1 MLRQL
6 ALLVYRFRYPVVG
19 LWVLVLGAGAIFA
32 PRAPEIL
39 KPGGIEVADSPALR
53 ARDILVEKFGAPR
66 EVVLVVLTAPGG
78 ASDPVLRRTASE
90 ISGKLRSLPRVTSVS
105 EPQTG
110 RAGRSLYL
118 AVNLD
123 ASLDEAMAMVP
134 DIKAVVESSLPRN
147 GPVQAYLTGPPAV
160 YRAFTDVTEEDLR
173 RAELYTFPVA
183 MVILLFVFGSV
194 VASLMPLAVGLV
206 AVTVTLAALYGLGH
220 LTDVSVFAMNTA
232 SMIGLGVAIDY
243 SLLLVSRFRE
253 ELAGRPVPEALART
267 VETAGEAVLFSG
279 LAVIIGLSGLLWVS
293 FRFIQSIGLA
303 GAIVVAVSIAAALT
317 LLPALLGILGPR
329 VNVLAIARPQAT
341 ERLWGGLARRI
352 VRWAGVVF
360 VLVTAGLLGLAS
372 PVRRMEVGVPGVENL
387 PAGAPARMGW
397 ELFRAEVPEQEAS
410 PLHVVVRTCSSW
422 LTQEKLEQLFGL
434 TRNLAAD
441 PGVDRVQGLT
451 TLVPD
456 ADPARLGEI
465 LALQTVRPDPRLT
478 AAISQFYR
486 DDVFLFRVI
495 PREPPGSQAARELAD
510 RLQRLPVPPGW
521 ELLVGGQSAGERDF
535 INKLYGDFPKAVGFV
550 LALMYLVLLVTF
562 RSAVLPLKAVV
573 MNTLSILGAYG
584 ALVLIFQDGRLA
596 SLLNYTPTGWVDAI
610 VPVLM
615 FCTLFGLSMDYEVFL
630 LSRIREEYLAT
641 GDNNGAVAA
650 GLERTGRIVTSAAFI
665 LIIVALSFSLGGL
678 LTIKKMGLGL
688 AIAIALDAS
697 VVRALL
703 VPSTMALLGDWN
715 WWLPFRNKEIKL
727 KRSSE

>member
-1 MLRQL
+1 MTEVQSKMLRRL
-6 ALLVYRFRYPVVG
+6 ALLVYRFRYPVAV
-19 LWVLVLGAGAIFA
+19 LWVLFLGTGALFA
-32 PRAPEIL
+32 PRAPGIL

-78 ASDPVLRRTASE
+78 AANPTLRQTAGE
-90 ISGKLRSLPRVTSVS
+90 VADRLRSLPRLISVS
-105 EPQTG
+105 DPRTG
-110 RAGRSLYL
+110 QAGRSLYL

-134 DIKAVVESSLPRN
+134 DIDAVVESSLPRD
-147 GPVQAYLTGPPAV
+147 GPIRAYLTGGPAV

-173 RAELYTFPVA
+173 RAEFYTFPIA
-183 MVILLFVFGSV
+183 MVVLLFVFGSV
-194 VASLMPLAVGLV
+194 VASLMPLAVGLA
-206 AVTVTLAALYGLGH
+206 AVTITLAALYGLGH

-243 SLLLVSRFRE
+243 SLLIVSRFRE
-253 ELAGRPVPEALART
+253 ELAAHPVPEALART

-279 LAVIIGLSGLLWVS
+279 LAVIIGLSGLLWVG

-303 GAIVVAVSIAAALT
+303 GAIVVAVSVTAALT

-329 VNVLAIARPQAT
+329 VNLMTVARPQAT
-341 ERLWGGLARRI
+341 ERFWGALARRT
-352 VRWAGVVF
+352 VRWA
-360 VLVTAGLLGLAS
+360 VLVFIVVTVGLLGLAS

-387 PAGAPARMGW
+387 PAHVPARVGW

-410 PLHVVVRTCSSW
+410 PINVVVRTGSQW
-422 LTQEKLEQLFGL
+422 LTQEKLEQLFEL
-434 TRNLAAD
+434 TRNLSAD

-456 ADPARLGEI
+456 ADPVRLGEI

-478 AAISQFYR
+478 AAVSQFYR

-495 PREPPGSQAARELAD
+495 PKDPPGSQAARELAD
-510 RLQRLPVPPGW
+510 RLQRLSVPAGW

-535 INKLYGDFPKAVGFV
+535 INRLYRDFPKAVGFV
-550 LALMYLVLLVTF
+550 LALMYVVLLITF
-562 RSAVLPLKAVV
+562 RSAVLPLKAVI

-584 ALVLIFQDGRLA
+584 ALVLIFQDGRFA
-596 SLLNYTPTGWVDAI
+596 GLLNYTPTGWVDAM

-630 LSRIREEYLAT
+630 LSRIREEYLT
-641 GDNNGAVAA
+641 TKDNTGAVAA

-665 LIIVALSFSLGGL
+665 LIVVALSFSLGGL

-715 WWLPFRNKEIKL
+715 WWLPFR
-727 KRSSE
+727 RPG

>member
-1 MLRQL
+1 MLRRL
-6 ALLVYRFRYPVVG
+6 TFFVYRFRYPVAV
-19 LWVLVLGAGAIFA
+19 LWVFLLGAAAVFA
-32 PRAPEIL
+32 PRAPGIL

-66 EVVLVVLTAPGG
+66 EVLLVVLTGPGG
-78 ASDPVLRRTASE
+78 ASDPDLQQTAARVAS
-90 ISGKLRSLPRVTSVS
+90 KLRGLPRVTSVS

-110 RAGRSLYL
+110 RAGRTLYL
-118 AVNLD
+118 TVNLD

-134 DIKAVVESSLPRN
+134 EVNAVVESSLPGDGRIR
-147 GPVQAYLTGPPAV
+147 AYVTGPPAV

-173 RAELYTFPVA
+173 RAELYTFPIA
-183 MVILLFVFGSV
+183 MVVLLFVFGSV

-206 AVTVTLAALYGLGH
+206 AVTITLAALYALGR

-243 SLLLVSRFRE
+243 SLLIVSRFRE
-253 ELAGRPVPEALART
+253 ELGTHPVPEALART

-303 GAIVVAVSIAAALT
+303 GVIVVAVSVAAALT

-329 VNVLAIARPQAT
+329 VNLLSVARPRAT
-341 ERLWGGLARRI
+341 EHLWGTLARRV
-352 VRWAGVVF
+352 VRWAVPVF
-360 VLVTAGLLGLAS
+360 IVITVGLLALAS

-387 PAGAPARMGW
+387 PAHVPARVGW
-397 ELFRAEVPEQEAS
+397 DLFRAEVPEQEAS
-410 PLHVVVRTCSSW
+410 PLNVVVRTGSPW

-434 TRNLAAD
+434 TRDITAD

-456 ADPARLGEI
+456 ADPVRLGQV
-465 LALQTVRPDPRLT
+465 LALQTVRPDPRLA

-486 DDVFLFRVI
+486 DGVLLFRVI
-495 PREPPGSQAARELAD
+495 PRDPPSSQSARELAD
-510 RLQRLPVPPGW
+510 RLQRLPVPEGW

-535 INKLYGDFPKAVGFV
+535 INKLYSDFPKAVGFV
-550 LALMYLVLLVTF
+550 LALMYLVLLITF
-562 RSAVLPLKAVV
+562 RSAVLPLKAVI

-584 ALVLIFQDGRLA
+584 ALVLIFQDGRFA
-596 SLLNYTPTGWVDAI
+596 HLLNYTPTGWVDAI

-641 GDNNGAVAA
+641 GDNDGAVAA

-715 WWLPFRNKEIKL
+715 WWLPFRNKQNKL
-727 KRSSE
+727 KRGSQ